1 MGGGAMG
8 GLATGYTRTGNGQHT
23 GLPTGCTRAC
33 YGRHNDT
40 AHGQGTDGKTGAQ
53 GGEKAHHLLHTGYKQ
68 IDVYK
73 FAE

>member
-53 GGEKAHHLLHTGYKQ
+53 GDGEAEGTPPTNTPGGKK
-68 IDVYK
+68 IDV
-73 FAE
+73 